1 MERTKGRYVYNHG
14 TSYIEGKICVTWLEV
29 ITLEVVNAKETW
41 HGLSFG
47 ETNRKNIILFI
58 SILFFFT
65 NCLLSSKGQTLKVNL

>member
-29 ITLEVVNAKETW
+29 ITLEVANAKETW

-47 ETNRKNIILFI
+47 ETNRKNIIFLF
-58 SILFFFT
+58 
-65 NCLLSSKGQTLKVNL
+65 QTFHKYWNQVYEES